1 MVSPEN
7 VMLSCTHTHTGP
19 ATAGL
24 LGVDKEDGYLEFLVP
39 RIADSVQM
47 ANHRLQEAQ
56 IGIGMGHEDRLTFNR
71 RFWMKDGTVRTNP
84 GYKNP
89 DIVRPAAPIDPDV
102 GVMRVVGADG

>member
-1 MVSPEN
+1 MLDDLHAKALVLDDGETKVALVVCDLIVLEGEYVNRARQIIGSRCGIPPEN

-56 IGIGMGHEDRLTFNR
+56 IGI
-71 RFWMKDGTVRTNP
+71 
-84 GYKNP
+84 
-89 DIVRPAAPIDPDV
+89 
-102 GVMRVVGADG
+102 